1 MSSGRELTLYRN
13 GSVYSTADPLAS
25 AMLVDDGTVAWVGS
39 EQAATS
45 IADSS
50 MRIVDL
56 DGAVVTPG
64 FVDSH
69 VHVSDTGLA
78 LRSLDLSGV
87 RSAADLLRAV
97 ERAASECDGTLHG
110 HSWDESKWDDP
121 VLPTAGELE
130 RAAGSRKVLLT
141 RVDVH
146 SALVSPAL
154 ATAAGL
160 DGAGSNGTDSGRAD
174 GWNGVLASRGALV
187 AARAVARP
195 SDEHEIR
202 SLHRAAREHAASR
215 GYVALVEQAAP
226 QIGGVEDLQLLL
238 GAASDDAASP
248 DAPGL
253 PEIFAYWGEL
263 AQSPDEARGILDSLG
278 VPVLGLA
285 GDLNI
290 DGSLGS
296 HTAFLSADYDD
307 APGQRGIAYL
317 GAEQVG
323 RHLAACSELGIQG
336 GFHVIGDGALQ
347 IALDGLALASDLAG
361 ASAVRASGH
370 RFEHVEMASPEAIAA
385 LSAYAVMVSVQPL
398 FDAAWGGEGG
408 LYERRLGER
417 SSRMNP
423 FARFAAAG
431 VPLCFGSDS
440 PVCDLDPW
448 ASIAACLR
456 HSNPSERISAR
467 AAFIGHTRAGWR
479 AIRHRDPLMGQL
491 VPGAPASFAIWEVD
505 ELMVQV
511 ADERVQAWSTDP
523 RARTPL
529 LPALDT
535 ENAPRCLETVHRG
548 QELYRAD
555 SFGA

>member
-1 MSSGRELTLYRN
+1 MSSERELTLYRN

-25 AMLVDDGTVAWVGS
+25 AMLVDDDTVAWVGS

-56 DGAVVTPG
+56 DGAVMTPG

-87 RSAADLLRAV
+87 RSAAELLAAL
-97 ERAASECDGTLHG
+97 ERAAAEGSGTLYGHG
-110 HSWDESKWDDP
+110 WDESIWADSS
-121 VLPTAGELE
+121 LPTAGEIE
-130 RAAGSRKVLLT
+130 RAAGGRKALLT

-154 ATAAGL
+154 AAATGFDGAEGGQL
-160 DGAGSNGTDSGRAD
+160 DGWD
-174 GWNGVLASRGALV
+174 GVVASRAALM
-187 AARAVARP
+187 AARALARP
-195 SDEHEIR
+195 TDQQEIR

-226 QIGGVEDLQLLL
+226 QISGVEDVRLLL
-238 GAASDDAASP
+238 GASDDV
-248 DAPGL
+248 APTERRAL
-253 PEIFAYWGEL
+253 PEVFAYWGQL
-263 AQSPDEARGILDSLG
+263 AKSAEEAREIRDSLG

-296 HTAFLSADYDD
+296 HTALLSADYDD
-307 APGQRGIAYL
+307 AAGQRGTAYL
-317 GAEQVG
+317 TVEEVG
-323 RHLAACSELGIQG
+323 RHLAACSELGVQG
-336 GFHVIGDGALQ
+336 GFHVIGDAALQ
-347 IALDGLALASDLAG
+347 IVLDGLALATELAG
-361 ASAVRASGH
+361 SSAVRAAGH
-370 RFEHVEMASPEAIAA
+370 RLEHVEMASPEAIATLA
-385 LSAYAVMVSVQPL
+385 SYAVTVSAQPL
-398 FDAAWGGEGG
+398 FDAAWGGQGR
-408 LYERRLGER
+408 LYERRLGQR
-417 SSRMNP
+417 SAGMNP
-423 FARFAAAG
+423 FAGFAAAG

-440 PVCDLDPW
+440 PVCELDPW
-448 ASIAACLR
+448 ASVAACLQ
-456 HSNPSERISAR
+456 HSSPRERISAR

-479 AIRHRDPLMGQL
+479 SIRHRNPLMGQL

-535 ENAPRCLETVHRG
+535 ENPPRCLATVHRG
-548 QELYRAD
+548 EELYRAD
-555 SFGA
+555 GFEA

>member
-1 MSSGRELTLYRN
+1 MSSERELTLYRN

-25 AMLVDDGTVAWVGS
+25 AMLVDDDTVAWVGS

-56 DGAVVTPG
+56 DGAVMTPG

-87 RSAADLLRAV
+87 RSAAELLAAL
-97 ERAASECDGTLHG
+97 ERAAAEGSGTLYGHG
-110 HSWDESKWDDP
+110 WDESIWADSS
-121 VLPTAGELE
+121 LPTAGEIE
-130 RAAGSRKVLLT
+130 RAAGGRKALLT

-154 ATAAGL
+154 AAATGFDGADGGQL
-160 DGAGSNGTDSGRAD
+160 DGWD
-174 GWNGVLASRGALV
+174 GVVASRAALM
-187 AARAVARP
+187 AARALARP
-195 SDEHEIR
+195 TDQQEIR

-226 QIGGVEDLQLLL
+226 QISGVEDVRLLL
-238 GAASDDAASP
+238 GASDDV
-248 DAPGL
+248 APTERRAL
-253 PEIFAYWGEL
+253 PEVFAYWGQL
-263 AQSPDEARGILDSLG
+263 AKSAEEAREIRDSLG

-296 HTAFLSADYDD
+296 HTALLSADYDD
-307 APGQRGIAYL
+307 AAGQRGTAYL
-317 GAEQVG
+317 TVEEVG
-323 RHLAACSELGIQG
+323 RHLAACSELGVQG
-336 GFHVIGDGALQ
+336 GFHVIGDAALQ
-347 IALDGLALASDLAG
+347 IVLDGLALATELAG
-361 ASAVRASGH
+361 SSAVRAAGH
-370 RFEHVEMASPEAIAA
+370 RLEHVEMASPEAIATLA
-385 LSAYAVMVSVQPL
+385 SYAVTVSAQPL
-398 FDAAWGGEGG
+398 FDAAWGGQGR
-408 LYERRLGER
+408 LYERRLGQR
-417 SSRMNP
+417 SAGMNP
-423 FARFAAAG
+423 FAGFAAAG

-440 PVCDLDPW
+440 PVCELDPW
-448 ASIAACLR
+448 ASVAACLQ
-456 HSNPSERISAR
+456 HSSPRERISAR

-479 AIRHRDPLMGQL
+479 SIRHRNPLMGQL

-535 ENAPRCLETVHRG
+535 ENPPRCLATVHRG
-548 QELYRAD
+548 EELYRAD
-555 SFGA
+555 GFEA